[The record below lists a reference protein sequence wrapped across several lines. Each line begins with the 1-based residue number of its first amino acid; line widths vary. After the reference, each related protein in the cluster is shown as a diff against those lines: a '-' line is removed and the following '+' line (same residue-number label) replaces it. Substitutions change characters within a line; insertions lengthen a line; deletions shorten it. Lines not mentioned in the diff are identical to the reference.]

1 MVVTIIW
8 VCLFSISAYLGIDKG
23 IKRLSTLNIYLA
35 AALAVFILVLGPGIF
50 ILDYFTDTVGH
61 LLNNYLN
68 LSFYTDSVNMES
80 NTHIKSHMI
89 FWFAYSATWAMLHSI
104 FAAKISKGRTIKEM
118 ILTYFLAPTM
128 LAWVATGI
136 LGGLGVERQLT
147 NKVDVLGLV
156 QGSEPVQAIPD
167 ILSSLPFSAIAMVV
181 FIIVSMIFLTTT
193 LDSTTYTISAYT
205 SNRDMSKVEPSK
217 HLRIIVAVIITTL
230 ALILMQIGGLAPLEV
245 VSGLMGLPIIVIQF
259 LTIYAAIKM
268 MNEDK
273 AWIYNVRKRR

>member
-1 MVVTIIW
+1 
-8 VCLFSISAYLGIDKG
+8 
-23 IKRLSTLNIYLA
+23 
-35 AALAVFILVLGPGIF
+35 
-50 ILDYFTDTVGH
+50 
-61 LLNNYLN
+61 
-68 LSFYTDSVNMES
+68 FYTDSVNMES

-205 SNRDMSKVEPSK
+205 SNRD
-217 HLRIIVAVIITTL
+217 
-230 ALILMQIGGLAPLEV
+230 
-245 VSGLMGLPIIVIQF
+245 
-259 LTIYAAIKM
+259 
-268 MNEDK
+268 
-273 AWIYNVRKRR
+273 